1 MDFCASDRAAYE
13 KLGVYAPLEI
23 PKGWTW
29 CRLEDLCYSIS
40 DGDHQAPPQEPSGIP
55 FLVISDV
62 SDGMLDFSNTRFVGQ
77 DYFDSIIPS
86 RVPSNGDMLITVTGS
101 YGIVVRVNTN
111 RPFCFQRHIALLKCD
126 AAQSEYVF
134 YALQSSNAKRYFDA
148 VATGTAQKT
157 VALNHLRATP
167 IPLPPIN
174 EQKKIVTC
182 IEELFNVADSLGE
195 AADGLD
201 AASKRLDKK
210 ILDLAIHGKLV
221 PQNPNDEPASEL
233 LRHIAATSHKSPCK
247 NHGTETETTFEI
259 PCGWTWCRLDEISL
273 SIGNKNNQILVK
285 EIRETGKWAVVSQG
299 QNLID
304 GYSDF
309 DEKAIEDLPI
319 ILFGDH
325 TRNVKYLDFPFIVGA
340 DGAKLLKPLVEGKWL
355 YYWMFYGASKIR
367 NRGYARHWNEISK
380 LPVPLPPIAEQK
392 RIVAKIEEL
401 RKATQALTM

>member
-1 MDFCASDRAAYE
+1 MGDILFARTGGTVGKSHLINETPLEAVYAGYLVRTQCASSILPRYAKLFLESELYWEQLKVGMVATAQPNFNGE
-13 KLGVYAPLEI
+13 KLSA
-23 PKGWTW
+23 
-29 CRLEDLCYSIS
+29 
-40 DGDHQAPPQEPSGIP
+40 
-55 FLVISDV
+55 
-62 SDGMLDFSNTRFVGQ
+62 M
-77 DYFDSIIPS
+77 
-86 RVPSNGDMLITVTGS
+86 
-101 YGIVVRVNTN
+101 
-111 RPFCFQRHIALLKCD
+111 
-126 AAQSEYVF
+126 
-134 YALQSSNAKRYFDA
+134 
-148 VATGTAQKT
+148 
-157 VALNHLRATP
+157 HL
-167 IPLPPIN
+167 PLPPLA
-174 EQKKIVTC
+174 EQKRIVAA
-182 IEELFNVADSLGE
+182 IDELFRVLDSLG
-195 AADGLD
+195 AAAGSLEV
-201 AASKRLDKK
+201 AAKRLDKK
-210 ILDLAIHGKLV
+210 ILDLAIRGKLV
-221 PQNPNDEPASEL
+221 PQNPDDEPASEL
-233 LRHIAATSHKSPCK
+233 LKLIAATSHKSPCK